1 MCSIGMS
8 ELEGTTDMKEETDA
22 LSFKT
27 HVGLH
32 IYSLANPGLEPKPL
46 DPSLLL

>member
-1 MCSIGMS
+1 
-8 ELEGTTDMKEETDA
+8 MKEETDA
-22 LSFKT
+22 LIGEVT
-27 HVGLH
+27 HEGLH